1 MEILEQAPS
10 PQKTHRN
17 DLLKIVALLT
27 MLIDHIGYL
36 YFPEE
41 MLFRT
46 IGRIAFPIFAY
57 QVALGFQKTSSR
69 LRYAKRLFIFA
80 LISQVPY
87 FWFNPSLAFEWQ
99 GLNIMFTLL
108 YALGVLQSFEIS
120 KVTWQ
125 AVRASQKTKLPK
137 AIFFTL
143 LTLFLIPL
151 PDLCNFIT
159 DVGIE
164 YGSTGV
170 LFVLLFY
177 IFGKNFSEMFIAYA
191 LLSLV
196 GAYYSAAKWLH
207 YSTGYSI
214 WECLKSFNS
223 IYNNHIYYRNT
234 LFNMSG
240 VFFQARSILAVP
252 IIWFMNWLESN
263 VEINI
268 RLNKYVGYWFY
279 PVHISL
285 LLLIKVI
292 LT

>member
-1 MEILEQAPS
+1 MENLEQVPS
-10 PQKTHRN
+10 PQKSHRN
-17 DLLKIVALLT
+17 DLLKIIALVT
-27 MLIDHIGYL
+27 MLIDHVGYL

-41 MLFRT
+41 MMFRT

-57 QVALGFQKTSSR
+57 QVAIGFQKTSSR
-69 LRYAKRLFIFA
+69 PRYAKRLFIFA

-87 FWFNPSLAFEWQ
+87 FWFNPTLDFEWE

-108 YALGVLQSFEIS
+108 YSLGVLQSLEMS
-120 KVTWQ
+120 KLAWQ
-125 AVRASQKTKLPK
+125 SVFASHMEKLPK
-137 AIFFTL
+137 AIFCTL

-151 PDLCNFIT
+151 PDLCNFVT

-170 LFVLLFY
+170 LFVVLFY
-177 IFGKNFSEMFIAYA
+177 IFGKNFSDMFIAYA
-191 LLSLV
+191 LLSLA

-207 YSTGYSI
+207 YGTGYSM
-214 WECLKSFNS
+214 WESLKSFTS

-234 LFNMSG
+234 LFDMSG

-252 IIWFMNWLESN
+252 IISFMNWLESN
-263 VEINI
+263 AQIDI

-279 PVHISL
+279 PVHISIL
-285 LLLIKVI
+285 LMIKVA
-292 LT
+292 LQ